1 MLISG
6 RGFFIVIAALAFD
19 ALIGDPDWLWRRLG
33 HPVALI
39 GALIGYLDRR
49 FNREDRSQQQR
60 KLAGIACTAA
70 VVAVSGSV
78 GVLVQTTVQ
87 QLPMGNLVLALI
99 ASIFIAQRSL
109 YQHVARVRS
118 AFAEGGL
125 AGARKAVA
133 MIVGRDPEQLDE
145 AGVCRAAIESC
156 AENFSDGV
164 VAPVFWLALLGLPGL
179 IAYKSIN
186 TADSMIGHRSERHE
200 SFGWAAAR
208 LDDLVNLIPATIV
221 GLAACG
227 RGADRRGDDRR
238 VITGGKARCLKTS
251 FAECRLAG
259 KCDGRRAG
267 SGAGRTAPLRYTY
280 GRRSLSERRS
290 DQPGRARRYRAR
302 ARSLR
307 CGVLHRS
314 GWLRRTGIGGLT
326 AACDGQNSLDIQI
339 RFQMIGQRIERGID
353 FDGVGERRNNPEIG
367 EPRFSKGVT
376 GEQPVDVGAL
386 HPSVGRARAVGA
398 PVDRHHRPC
407 AIGAFT
413 VAEVNFIPLDGGP
426 GCAMRAFDQ
435 PG

>member
-6 RGFFIVIAALAFD
+6 GGLFIVIAALAFD

-60 KLAGIACTAA
+60 KLAGIASTAA
-70 VVAVSGSV
+70 MVAVSGSV

-87 QLPMGNLVLALI
+87 QLPMGSLALALI

-179 IAYKSIN
+179 IAYKAIN
-186 TADSMIGHRSERHE
+186 TADSMIGHRSERHA

-208 LDDLVNLIPATIV
+208 LDDLVNLVPARLSALLLAGAAPIAGETISASLRV
-221 GLAACG
+221 VKRDAAKHRSPNAGWPESAMAGALGVALAGPRRYATHMVEDPFLNAEATSQAVPDDIGRALDLYAAACFIEAAG
-227 RGADRRGDDRR
+227 YA
-238 VITGGKARCLKTS
+238 A
-251 FAECRLAG
+251 LA
-259 KCDGRRAG
+259 
-267 SGAGRTAPLRYTY
+267 L
-280 GRRSLSERRS
+280 
-290 DQPGRARRYRAR
+290 
-302 ARSLR
+302 
-307 CGVLHRS
+307 V
-314 GWLRRTGIGGLT
+314 
-326 AACDGQNSLDIQI
+326 
-339 RFQMIGQRIERGID
+339 
-353 FDGVGERRNNPEIG
+353 V
-367 EPRFSKGVT
+367 
-376 GEQPVDVGAL
+376 
-386 HPSVGRARAVGA
+386 
-398 PVDRHHRPC
+398 
-407 AIGAFT
+407 
-413 VAEVNFIPLDGGP
+413 
-426 GCAMRAFDQ
+426 
-435 PG
+435 